1 MSMNVAKGV
10 MLILV
15 GVAVGFAA
23 AWLIS
28 RGSADDGAE
37 VAQHLDGLDR
47 RLSRLERIIS
57 NVTGPSP
64 TSTSLEL
71 SQLQEAVSQLQ
82 EQVATLT
89 HASVSRGVSRSP
101 RLRGRELI
109 EASPADMGAGPRSS
123 DVGIDAGQLEH
134 VVTEVVASLAPK
146 YLEEQ
151 VSQLYAA
158 QKQADEAAQREAEQR
173 RREDAQE
180 RRLAQL
186 VSDLRTFVPGLSPVQ
201 VAEVAQVIKE
211 QWETMGTMRQQA
223 AEQGT
228 FITSEEI
235 LRRAREL
242 TDEKLD
248 AILTPPLVEAFRF
261 WRETRFGVPESVSR
275 Q

>member
-1 MSMNVAKGV
+1 MNVAKGV
-10 MLILV
+10 MLMLV
-15 GVAVGFAA
+15 GVAMSFAA

-28 RGSADDGAE
+28 RGTAADEGAD
-37 VAQHLDGLDR
+37 VAKHLNDLDR
-47 RLSRLERIIS
+47 KLSRLEHRIS
-57 NVTGPSP
+57 DVTGFSP

-71 SQLQEAVSQLQ
+71 GQLQEAVSRLQ
-82 EQVATLT
+82 EQVVALT
-89 HASVSRGVSRSP
+89 HARVSPDVSTSP
-101 RLRGRELI
+101 RLRAREPI
-109 EASPADMGAGPRSS
+109 EASLAHMGAAPWSS
-123 DVGIDAGQLEH
+123 GVGIDARQLEY
-134 VVTEVVASLAPK
+134 VVTEVVASLAPQ

-158 QKQADEAAQREAEQR
+158 QKQADEATQREAEQR
-173 RREDAQE
+173 RREEAQA

-201 VAEVAQVIKE
+201 VEEVAEVIKE

-223 AEQGT
+223 SEQGT
-228 FITSEEI
+228 FITPGEI
-235 LRRAREL
+235 LRRAREP

-248 AILTPPLVEAFRF
+248 AILNPPQVEAFRF

>member
-1 MSMNVAKGV
+1 
-10 MLILV
+10 
-15 GVAVGFAA
+15 
-23 AWLIS
+23 
-28 RGSADDGAE
+28 
-37 VAQHLDGLDR
+37 
-47 RLSRLERIIS
+47 
-57 NVTGPSP
+57 
-64 TSTSLEL
+64 
-71 SQLQEAVSQLQ
+71 
-82 EQVATLT
+82 
-89 HASVSRGVSRSP
+89 
-101 RLRGRELI
+101 
-109 EASPADMGAGPRSS
+109 
-123 DVGIDAGQLEH
+123 
-134 VVTEVVASLAPK
+134 

-201 VAEVAQVIKE
+201 VEEVAQVIKE

-223 AEQGT
+223 SEQGT

-235 LRRAREL
+235 LRSAREL

-261 WRETRFGVPESVSR
+261 
-275 Q
+275 